1 MSDILIIG
9 AGAVGCLTAMELTR
23 RGARVTLVERG
34 ELGREASWAGGGI
47 LFPLLPW
54 RYGEA
59 VNRLALAGA
68 ASYPMLAEEL
78 HSATGI
84 DPEYIVSGM
93 RALPDFGG
101 DAALQWCAGHGVMAE
116 MQAGALWL
124 PQVAQ
129 VRNPCLMLA
138 LRLWLEN
145 NGVQLRE
152 HTVVNGLEVTG
163 NRVASVQTGVGA
175 LHADHIVVT
184 AGAWSRPLL
193 GEHALALD
201 LKPIR
206 GQMLLYRPPPG
217 VLQQIYFQDD
227 FYLIPRRDGHI
238 LAGSTLE
245 DVGFDKSTTVEAAG
259 ELHRKAEAL
268 LPALRDRQPIR
279 HWSGLRPGSSDNIP
293 VIGRH
298 PALKNLWLN
307 TGHFRYGVT
316 MAPAS
321 SRLIASLLAG
331 ETPFMDGSPYTFGA

>member
-9 AGAVGCLTAMELTR
+9 AGVVGCLTAMELTR
-23 RGARVTLVERG
+23 RGAGVTLVERG
-34 ELGREASWAGGGI
+34 DLGGEASWAGGGI

-101 DAALQWCAGHGVMAE
+101 EAALQWCAGHGMMAE
-116 MQAGALWL
+116 MQAGELWL

-129 VRNPCLMLA
+129 VRNPYLMLA
-138 LRLWLEN
+138 LRRWLEN

-152 HTVVNGLEVTG
+152 HTAVSGLEVIG
-163 NRVASVQTGVGA
+163 NRVASVQTSAGA
-175 LHADHIVVT
+175 LNADHIVVT

-193 GEHALALD
+193 GEYALALD
-201 LKPIR
+201 LKPMR
-206 GQMLLYRPPPG
+206 GQMLLYRQPVG
-217 VLQQIYFQDD
+217 ALQQIYFHND

-238 LAGSTLE
+238 LAGSTVE
-245 DVGFDKSTTVEAAG
+245 DVGFDKSITVETAF
-259 ELHRKAEAL
+259 ELHRKAGAL
-268 LPALRDRQPIR
+268 LPALRDQQPIR
-279 HWSGLRPGSSDNIP
+279 HWSGLRPGSPDNIP

-298 PALKNLWLN
+298 PALENLWLN

-316 MAPAS
+316 MAPVSAGILVN
-321 SRLIASLLAG
+321 LILGLPQLL
-331 ETPFMDGSPYTFGA
+331 DVKPYCLS